1 VRIALKLQ
9 IHNLENRSKKDWKF
23 KKQLKHRSIKS
34 KVALELQ
41 TNRDYV
47 ESKKGKYEDKEI
59 QHSTQVSSSGGQDS
73 SGGGVS
79 ECSELKKYVQN
90 YICPQHP
97 ANETEIPRNK

>member
-1 VRIALKLQ
+1 MAAL
-9 IHNLENRSKKDWKF
+9 KKDWKF

-59 QHSTQVSSSGGQDS
+59 QHSTSSDADF
-73 SGGGVS
+73 
-79 ECSELKKYVQN
+79 E
-90 YICPQHP
+90 P
-97 ANETEIPRNK
+97 ASVNDRPAADTIEN

>member
-1 VRIALKLQ
+1 MRIALKLQ

-79 ECSELKKYVQN
+79 ECLLFPLLAGV
-90 YICPQHP
+90 
-97 ANETEIPRNK
+97 TRNDLCRFNACV